1 MASIQR
7 SMSAA
12 KQAAKPQG
20 LLQKLASIQIGGS
33 SKSKGIKF
41 KKRDLIHMM
50 RNIST
55 LVENGLTLPKA
66 IETIS
71 REKSL
76 KRYASLLDHVRV
88 KLESGEMF
96 STALAQAGGAFNDLF
111 INQIRVGERSG
122 TLPDAIKR
130 LTEQLERGDDLKS
143 KVMKRLAYPIMLVT
157 VGAGAVSFMILF
169 VVPTF
174 EKTYAESGAQLPAI
188 TQLLI
193 DVGAFAQNYG
203 WMVILGVV
211 AAVTGLVMVRRNP
224 QGRFRMDQLMLR
236 VPFIGEWLKNIAVL
250 QFMEVLGN
258 LMEAGFTIVD
268 ALKVCAGSIG
278 NRAVRKSVEQLHAA
292 ILRGE
297 RFSAELEKHGD
308 LFPPVVNQLVIVGE
322 KTGTLSKATFDIR
335 KHLQREVERT
345 TNLLVGT
352 IEPVLTIGLATCI
365 GGILLAIYLPMFDM
379 ISAMNGG
386 GH

>member
-1 MASIQR
+1 MSSIQR
-7 SMSAA
+7 VFASGRGMSA
-12 KQAAKPQG
+12 QG
-20 LLQKLASIQIGGS
+20 ILQKLASIQMGGPP
-33 SKSKGIKF
+33 KNKAVKF

-55 LVENGLTLPKA
+55 LIENGLTLPKA

-76 KRYASLLDHVRV
+76 KRYAGLLDQVRI

-96 STALAQAGGAFNDLF
+96 STALSQCGKTFSDLF

-122 TLPDAIKR
+122 TLPDAIQR
-130 LTEQLERGDDLKS
+130 LTEQLERGDDLKARII
-143 KVMKRLAYPIMLVT
+143 KKLAYPVMLVT
-157 VGAGAVSFMILF
+157 VGSGAVSFMILY

-174 EKTYAESGAQLPAI
+174 EKTYAESGAKLPAI

-193 DVGAFAQNYG
+193 SVGAFASAYG
-203 WMVILGVV
+203 WLLILAAMLAV
-211 AAVTGLVMVRRNP
+211 AGIIAVRRNP
-224 QGRFRMDQLMLR
+224 QGRLWMDHFLLR
-236 VPFIGEWLKNIAVL
+236 IPFIGEWLKNIAVL

-278 NRAVRKSVEQLHAA
+278 NRAVRKSVEQLHSA

-297 RFSAELEKHGD
+297 RFSAELERHSD

-322 KTGTLSKATFDIR
+322 KTGTLSKATMDIR
-335 KHLQREVERT
+335 KHLSREVERT
-345 TNLLVGT
+345 TNLLIGT

>member
-1 MASIQR
+1 
-7 SMSAA
+7 MSA
-12 KQAAKPQG
+12 QG
-20 LLQKLASIQIGGS
+20 ILQKLASVQIGGPP
-33 SKSKGIKF
+33 KNKAVKF

-55 LVENGLTLPKA
+55 LIENGLTLPKA

-76 KRYASLLDHVRV
+76 KRYAGLLDQVRI

-96 STALAQAGGAFNDLF
+96 STALSQCGKTFSDLF

-122 TLPDAIKR
+122 TLPDAIQR
-130 LTEQLERGDDLKS
+130 LTEQLERGDDLKARII
-143 KVMKRLAYPIMLVT
+143 KKLAYPVMLVT
-157 VGAGAVSFMILF
+157 VGSGAVSFMILY

-174 EKTYAESGAQLPAI
+174 EKTYAESGAKLPAI

-193 DVGAFAQNYG
+193 SVGAFASAYG
-203 WMVILGVV
+203 WLLILAAMLAV
-211 AAVTGLVMVRRNP
+211 AGIIAVRRNP
-224 QGRFRMDQLMLR
+224 QGRLWMDHFLLR
-236 VPFIGEWLKNIAVL
+236 IPFIGEWLKNIAVL

-278 NRAVRKSVEQLHAA
+278 NRAVRKSVEQLHSA

-297 RFSAELEKHGD
+297 RFSAELERHSD

-322 KTGTLSKATFDIR
+322 KTGTLSKATMDIR
-335 KHLQREVERT
+335 KHLSREVERT
-345 TNLLVGT
+345 TNLLIGT